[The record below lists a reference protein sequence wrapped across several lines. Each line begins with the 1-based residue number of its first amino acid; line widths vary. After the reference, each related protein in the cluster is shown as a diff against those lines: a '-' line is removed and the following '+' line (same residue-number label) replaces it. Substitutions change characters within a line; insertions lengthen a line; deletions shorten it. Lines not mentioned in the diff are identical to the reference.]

1 MLLLEKVGNIGRYR
15 PHVWTCSSTVHL
27 PHALLAPPSMAWN
40 YGRIYPLFDATMPS
54 VESFVKIII
63 GTARTAGKISRFWL
77 LANWAWSFQYGANHT
92 RQPSRDAAGVPQQGK
107 QRASHLRFAL
117 GPHHGSPPRTCDR
130 APAHQ
135 PRRRH
140 DHRRLGGA
148 GAAGT
153 ARAPGGG
160 SSQTGPNMCS
170 VCLRFA

>member
-40 YGRIYPLFDATMPS
+40 CGRIYPLFDATMPS

-63 GTARTAGKISRFWL
+63 GTARTAGQNQSV
-77 LANWAWSFQYGANHT
+77 LAPRELGLVNQNGANHR

-117 GPHHGSPPRTCDR
+117 GLHHGSPPRTCDR